1 MVSKSLIM
9 SKFKGPLQAE
19 RMMMTAGLFIEVINT
34 VIVKNELIK

>member
-1 MVSKSLIM
+1 MVSKGLIM
-9 SKFKGPLQAE
+9 SKFKGPLQAK